1 MNRVFSFRPVVS
13 GKSRVLILGTMPS
26 VRSLEAQQYYAHP
39 QNAFWPIMG
48 VLFGAERSMPYRQRL
63 AVLDNAGIALWDSL
77 EACVRPGSLDSSITD
92 EVPND
97 LRAFFAK
104 YPKITHVFFNGAKSE
119 SAFRHHTMPMLV
131 DGSHIFQR
139 LPSTSPARAI
149 GLEAKVRAWRVVK
162 EVLSPHERNTS
173 IRLAASSARRAGA

>member
-1 MNRVFSFRPVVS
+1 MLV
-13 GKSRVLILGTMPS
+13 LGTMPS
-26 VRSLEAQQYYAHP
+26 VKSLEVQQYYAHP

-48 VLFGAERSMPYRQRL
+48 VLFGADRSMPYVRRL
-63 AVLDNAGIALWDSL
+63 AVLDKAGVALWDSL
-77 EACVRPGSLDSSITD
+77 AACVRPGSLDSSITD

-119 SAFRHHTMPMLV
+119 SAFRRHTMPMLV
-131 DGSHIFQR
+131 HGSQIFQR

-149 GLEAKVRAWRVVK
+149 GLEAKLRAWCAVK
-162 EVLSPHERNTS
+162 EALLRNTGPRS
-173 IRLAASSARRAGA
+173 TPDQMYTPFMPPAG